1 MIRGNG
7 FDTRAA
13 DMRDS
18 RIQQM
23 IQGVT
28 PGQKRKAEVADTP
41 TKKQKDDY
49 RIDNAA
55 SEHFA
60 NVGLTTHYIR
70 DMNKKIRKMIK
81 VDLTAKTANSDKD
94 SVTK

>member
-1 MIRGNG
+1 MSINIMDSGMIRGNG

-28 PGQKRKAEVADTP
+28 PDKRERRKLWRLP
-41 TKKQKDDY
+41 Q
-49 RIDNAA
+49 RN
-55 SEHFA
+55 
-60 NVGLTTHYIR
+60 
-70 DMNKKIRKMIK
+70 RKMIIESI
-81 VDLTAKTANSDKD
+81 LRHQNI
-94 SVTK
+94 